1 MNDII
6 ENCTGVILAGGEN
19 NRMPLLKAFIEVEG
33 KKIIERNLKIMR
45 QLFNEIFIVTNQP
58 ELYAYLG
65 VPMFGDV
72 YNIRGPMTGV
82 LTALMNS
89 SNKWIFVSACDMPFI
104 NPGLIRFMADE
115 RYNPGCLPILNA
127 GQKKDFTVMPRSDI
141 YDVVVPVLHHRAEPL
156 FAFYSI
162 RVLNSLE
169 QFILSGKKGIKD
181 FLLNK
186 NKRVKYITSEEIK
199 DIEHEARSFI
209 NLNTPED
216 IDLYLH
222 PQDRLK
228 FKRGLA
234 RRKRCLD
241 LEHQS

>member
-1 MNDII
+1 MKINNFTD
-6 ENCTGVILAGGEN
+6 NCTGVILAGGEN
-19 NRMPLLKAFIEVEG
+19 KRMPVLKAFIEVEG

-45 QLFNEIFIVTNQP
+45 KLFREIFIVTNQP
-58 ELYAYLG
+58 ELYSHLG

-72 YNIRGPMTGV
+72 HNIRGPMTGV

-115 RYNPGCLPILNA
+115 RHNPVCLPILNA
-127 GQKKDFTVMPRSDI
+127 RQKKDFTVMPRSDI

-181 FLLNK
+181 FLLNHD
-186 NKRVKYITSEEIK
+186 KRVKYISSEEIK
-199 DIEHEARSFI
+199 NIDPDLRSFI

-216 IDLYLH
+216 IELYLS
-222 PQDRLK
+222 DRDKLK
-228 FKRGLA
+228 FQ
-234 RRKRCLD
+234 
-241 LEHQS
+241 QSLLKKN

>member
-1 MNDII
+1 MKINNFTD
-6 ENCTGVILAGGEN
+6 NCTGVILAGGEN
-19 NRMPLLKAFIEVEG
+19 KRMPVLKAFIEVEG

-58 ELYAYLG
+58 ELYSYLG

-72 YNIRGPMTGV
+72 HNIRGPMTGV

-115 RYNPGCLPILNA
+115 RHNPVCLPILNA
-127 GQKKDFTVMPRSDI
+127 RQKKDFTVMPRSDI

-181 FLLNK
+181 FLLNHD
-186 NKRVKYITSEEIK
+186 KRVKYISSEEIK
-199 DIEHEARSFI
+199 NIDPDLRSFI

-216 IDLYLH
+216 IELYLS
-222 PQDRLK
+222 DRDKLK
-228 FKRGLA
+228 FQ
-234 RRKRCLD
+234 
-241 LEHQS
+241 QSLLKKN